1 MYKTS
6 ISIMIFKAILIWFL
20 FVAIIEMVFRLLWRS
35 FGTQLFQD
43 LDSCTHVDR
52 ASLQDWSIASHP
64 GLYRDKCPVAI
75 NSLYKCDS
83 PDAAATSSRTTEIN
97 LSVSDLDRCSSLR
110 KSWGESSFVIDSPQL
125 IKWQSIRVFFPC
137 VISYRPDEK

>member
-1 MYKTS
+1 VYKTS
-6 ISIMIFKAILIWFL
+6 TSTVIFKAILIWFL
-20 FVAIIEMVFRLLWRS
+20 FVVIIKMVFRLSWRS

-43 LDSCTHVDR
+43 FDCTHVDR

-110 KSWGESSFVIDSPQL
+110 KLWGESSFVIDSPQL
-125 IKWQSIRVFFPC
+125 IKWQSIRVFFSC
-137 VISYRPDEK
+137 VISYRPSEK